1 MKQKIQKYIKPQY
14 NKLKKTGFFSILLST
29 IFSKIIVFLGGIVV
43 VRLLSKNDYGLYAY
57 VINCLAVMRLLND
70 FGASSAILQFSA
82 ENYQDDVKQTQYIKY
97 GVRVGLYASLVSSLI
112 ILLSPLF
119 YPYSLVDSDKL
130 TTMLFLIPFLATFSE
145 IFSSI
150 LRANLQN
157 KKYGILQIF
166 MTLAHYIPLIILSLI
181 FGLTGAIL
189 SQYFYYT
196 IVIFFSIYLC
206 WPYLKKIKNKSKLNR
221 PEKKQFLKYS
231 LVTQINSTIGGLL
244 LIIDTFLIGL
254 LIANEEILATYNVAA
269 KIPHVLAFLP
279 SCVIIYALPY
289 FVRNNKNIDW
299 IKLNYRRLLII
310 GSIIYGIITLGLVML
325 SKPIFIFLFGHQYLD
340 AIPTF
345 IVLMIGFFFS
355 STFKTPSINI
365 LNSMKKLKF
374 NFYINVISIV
384 INFISNIIFI
394 RIFGYIGAAITT
406 TMINIISSLA
416 YFIYIKILFRKRF
429 VNDKI

>member
-1 MKQKIQKYIKPQY
+1 MKERIQKYIKPQY
-14 NKLKKTGFFSILLST
+14 NKLRRTGFFSIFLST
-29 IFSKIIVFLGGIVV
+29 VFSKIIVFFGGIVV

-57 VINCLAVMRLLND
+57 VINCLSVMRLLND

-82 ENYQDDVKQTQYIKY
+82 ENHKDEIKQTQYIKY
-97 GVRVGLYASLVSSLI
+97 GIRVGAYASLISSLI
-112 ILLSPLF
+112 ILFSPLF
-119 YPYSLVDSDKL
+119 YPYSLDNSEKL
-130 TTMLFLIPFLATFSE
+130 TTILFLVPFLATLSE
-145 IFSSI
+145 IFPAI

-166 MTLAHYIPLIILSLI
+166 MTLAHYILLIILSLI

-189 SQYFYYT
+189 SQYFYYI
-196 IVIFFSIYLC
+196 IVIAFSIYLC
-206 WPYLKKIKNKSKLNR
+206 LPYLKKFKDNSKLNR
-221 PEKKQFLKYS
+221 TEKKQFLKYS

-254 LIANEEILATYNVAA
+254 LIANEEVLATYNVAA
-269 KIPHVLAFLP
+269 KIPHALAFLP
-279 SCVIIYALPY
+279 SCIIIYVLPY

-299 IKLNYRRLLII
+299 VKLNYRRLLII
-310 GSIIYGIITLGLVML
+310 GSIIYGLITLGLVML
-325 SKPIFIFLFGHQYLD
+325 SKPIFIFLFGRQYLD

-345 IVLMIGFFFS
+345 IVLMVGFFFS
-355 STFKTPSINI
+355 STFKIPSINI

-406 TMINIISSLA
+406 SMINIISSLA
-416 YFIYIKILFRKRF
+416 YFVYIKILFRRGF
-429 VNDKI
+429 VNDKV

>member
-1 MKQKIQKYIKPQY
+1 M
-14 NKLKKTGFFSILLST
+14 
-29 IFSKIIVFLGGIVV
+29 
-43 VRLLSKNDYGLYAY
+43 
-57 VINCLAVMRLLND
+57 
-70 FGASSAILQFSA
+70 
-82 ENYQDDVKQTQYIKY
+82 
-97 GVRVGLYASLVSSLI
+97 
-112 ILLSPLF
+112 SPLV

-130 TTMLFLIPFLATFSE
+130 ATMLFLIPFLATFSE

-189 SQYFYYT
+189 SQYFYFT
-196 IVIFFSIYLC
+196 TVIFFSIYLC